1 MSPTQNSQIRDL
13 TGTPEGFLPSSIT
26 NGKKL
31 KSDKYMVL
39 QMGQSNDD
47 RLDQALI
54 QYLSSNALA
63 I

>member
-1 MSPTQNSQIRDL
+1 MRDL
-13 TGTPEGFLPSSIT
+13 TGTPEGHVPASVT

-47 RLDQALI
+47 RQDHALI